1 MDYIYISKLHIKMNI
16 QFDVL
21 RKSRELV
28 LKELEGLTLEQIHTI
43 PKGFKNNI
51 AWNVAHLVV
60 TQQLLHYKLSGLNCL
75 CSDDLIDAHKKGT
88 SPTKTFTEEEFDEV
102 KDLLIGLPDTLQED
116 FEAGIFKTFNE
127 YPTSV
132 GFVLTAIENAIV
144 FNNFHEGIHYG
155 IIRSIKK
162 FL

>member
-1 MDYIYISKLHIKMNI
+1 MKI

-28 LKELEGLTLEQIHTI
+28 LKELEGLTLEQIHKT
-43 PKGFKNNI
+43 PAGFKNSI

-60 TQQLLHYKLSGLNCL
+60 TQQVLHYKLAGLDCL
-75 CSDDLIDAHKKGT
+75 CPDELIEDFKKGT
-88 SPTKTFTEEEFDEV
+88 SPSKDFTEEEFDEV
-102 KDLLIGLPDTLQED
+102 KDLLAGLPDTLEED
-116 FEAGIFKTFNE
+116 YNAGIFETYTE
-127 YPTSV
+127 YPTST
-132 GFVLTAIENAIV
+132 GFVLTSIETAIE

>member
-1 MDYIYISKLHIKMNI
+1 MKT

-21 RKSRELV
+21 KKSRDLV
-28 LKELEGLTLEQIHTI
+28 LKELEGLTLEQIHVI
-43 PKGFKNNI
+43 PTGFKNNI

-60 TQQLLHYKLSGLNCL
+60 TQQLLQYKLSGLNCL
-75 CSDDLIDAHKKGT
+75 CPDELIETHKKGT
-88 SPTKTFTEEEFDEV
+88 VPTKNFTEEEFDEV
-102 KDLLIGLPDTLQED
+102 KELLLGLPDTLQED
-116 FEAGIFKTFNE
+116 FEAGIFKTYTE
-127 YPTSV
+127 YPTST
-132 GFVLTAIENAIV
+132 GFVIGSIEDAIV

>member
-1 MDYIYISKLHIKMNI
+1 MKIH
-16 QFDVL
+16 FDIL
-21 RKSRELV
+21 RKSRALL

-43 PKGFKNNI
+43 PTGFKNNI

-75 CSDDLIDAHKKGT
+75 CPDDLIEAHKKGT
-88 SPTKTFTEEEFDEV
+88 SATKTFTEEEFEEV
-102 KDLLIGLPDTLQED
+102 KELLAGLPDTLEED
-116 FEAGIFKTFNE
+116 FEAGIFENYNE
-127 YPTSV
+127 YPTST
-132 GFVLTAIENAIV
+132 GIVLNSMEIAIP

-155 IIRSIKK
+155 IVRSIKK

>member
-1 MDYIYISKLHIKMNI
+1 MTT

-28 LKELEGLTLEQIHTI
+28 LKELEGLTLEQIHTT
-43 PKGFKNNI
+43 PKGFKNSI

-60 TQQLLHYKLSGLNCL
+60 TQQVLHYKLAGLDCL
-75 CSDDLIDAHKKGT
+75 CPDELIEEYKKGT
-88 SPTKTFTEEEFDEV
+88 SPVNSFSEEEFEEV

-116 FEAGIFKTFNE
+116 FEAGIFKTYTE
-127 YPTSV
+127 YPTST
-132 GFVLTAIENAIV
+132 GFVLTSIETAIA

-162 FL
+162 HL

>member
-1 MDYIYISKLHIKMNI
+1 MKI

-21 RKSRELV
+21 RKSRDLV

-43 PKGFKNNI
+43 PTGFKNNI
-51 AWNVAHLVV
+51 AWNLAHIVI

-75 CSDDLIDAHKKGT
+75 CPDDLIDAHKKGT
-88 SPTKTFTEEEFDEV
+88 SPTKTFTEEEFEEV
-102 KDLLIGLPDTLQED
+102 KELLIGLPDTLEED
-116 FEAGIFKTFNE
+116 FEAGIFETYNE
-127 YPTSV
+127 YPTST
-132 GFVLTAIENAIV
+132 GFVLSSIENAIA

-155 IIRSIKK
+155 VIRSIKK

>member
-1 MDYIYISKLHIKMNI
+1 MKT
-16 QFDVL
+16 QFDIL

-28 LKELEGLTLEQIHTI
+28 VKELEGLSMDQIHKI
-43 PKGFKNNI
+43 PEGFKNNI

-75 CSDDLIDAHKKGT
+75 CTDELIEAHRKGT
-88 SPTKTFTEEEFDEV
+88 APTKTFTEEEFEEV
-102 KDLLIGLPDTLQED
+102 LELLLGLPDTLQED
-116 FEAGIFKTFNE
+116 YETGIFENYTE
-127 YPTSV
+127 YPTST
-132 GFVLTAIENAIV
+132 GFTLTSIENAIP